1 MESQETVALIGP
13 WRAHVK
19 KSPKVKPSWTRWLLL
34 APGASVDWLCL
45 GPEGSG
51 VASRLQSLV
60 PSQALSPEVFLE
72 LEHPGE
78 TLTRSWQNS
87 VFPGD

>member
-1 MESQETVALIGP
+1 MESQEIVALIRP

-19 KSPKVKPSWTRWLLL
+19 KSPKVKCLLV
-34 APGASVDWLCL
+34 PGASVDWLCL

-60 PSQALSPEVFLE
+60 PSQVFKS
-72 LEHPGE
+72 
-78 TLTRSWQNS
+78 RS
-87 VFPGD
+87 VPRI

>member
-60 PSQALSPEVFLE
+60 PSQALESRSVPGIGASRGNLDKE
-72 LEHPGE
+72 LAKQCI
-78 TLTRSWQNS
+78 SW
-87 VFPGD
+87 